1 MQIYKNGKIRNE
13 QVGKRYKNA
22 DRLRGIYPPGT
33 RIILIKMNDDP
44 APVPA
49 DTRGT
54 VTSVDS
60 MGTIHVRWD
69 NGRTLSA
76 IPGVDRF
83 RKLTAQ
89 EIQEEQ
95 QGMAVPRME
104 AQSL

>member
-33 RIILIKMNDDP
+33 RIILIKINDDP

-69 NGRTLSA
+69 NGRTLGV
-76 IPGVDRF
+76 IPGIDKF
-83 RKLTAQ
+83 RLLNAAEFIAERT
-89 EIQEEQ
+89 ET
-95 QGMAVPRME
+95 V
-104 AQSL
+104 